1 MEDAALP
8 YHRLFARAFGQTP
21 HEFLTQ
27 LRIEEAKR
35 LLALDQLAISQSGW
49 PFTVCLQA

>member
-1 MEDAALP
+1 LEDAALP

-35 LLALDQLAISQSGW
+35 LLAQDNQSVTEIGW